1 MALEKVD
8 LLKQNTSIGSGEL
21 STTGSDTSATLSGT
35 TTLGSESIYT
45 TDNKVSSTPIELGSI
60 HVSGGKLSCSTS
72 SSIHT
77 DDKKTVQATDKEVSV
92 FTLPSEKRSEND
104 KDDVKINKDKNDE
117 SKKIARYKLHSDV
130 IELLKDKK
138 LLDKVEMKLN
148 LMSDKEIED
157 LKKEISEIGKG
168 RRAFS
173 PRKQDLYLLKSIG
186 IIDKS
191 TESSF
196 SDSITLCEFRERG
209 IGIKNLAE
217 ARKNFNQIVSPK
229 TGVQNLAAKAS
240 FLPEV
245 DADLVDNIIE
255 VWESAQKK
263 EQPLNLSE
271 RDYVQFAAIN
281 FCAKNNPNYKIEKAY
296 CIVSE
301 ACETDVK
308 SLSVDLCTSKTSASE
323 AQSQMGKLCQ
333 YNGHKMAFAGHILAK
348 HRPSEAKE
356 ECYIK
361 AAEAS
366 EALQEKT
373 LEIIDE
379 SKLKE
384 IYNADDYEK
393 ILDSTDACV
402 DSAFDDLNYYIKKE
416 NLPSEVKQEL
426 IRKLEDKKAQVIE
439 KLETRKQEI
448 IQKHIAY
455 LERKIEVKERILE
468 HRKEVFVKRQEEQKI
483 AKTNVAKAKAT
494 AKFWLSFAK
503 KAIAWLG
510 LNDLNIE
517 AKREIIAK
525 KDPKLKFEI
534 DSAKEHYK
542 WFKEDEAT
550 ANFKARMAELDVD
563 YTEIS
568 LGYTKAQHEIVMMNA

>member
-8 LLKQNTSIGSGEL
+8 LLKQNTSVGSGEL
-21 STTGSDTSATLSGT
+21 STTCSDTSATLSGT
-35 TTLGSESIYT
+35 TTLGSESIYA
-45 TDNKVSSTPIELGSI
+45 TDNKISSTPIELGSI

-130 IELLKDKK
+130 IELLKDRK

-157 LKKEISEIGKG
+157 LKKEISELGKG

-173 PRKQDLYLLKSIG
+173 PSKQDLCLLKRIG

-196 SDSITLCEFRERG
+196 SDSITLRKFRELG
-209 IGIKNLAE
+209 IGIKNLPE
-217 ARKNFNQIVSPK
+217 ARKNFNLIVSQK

-245 DADLVDNIIE
+245 DADLVDNVIE

-271 RDYVQFAAIN
+271 RDCVQFAAIN
-281 FCAKNNPNYKIEKAY
+281 FCAKNNPDYKIEDAY

-301 ACETDVK
+301 ACETDVQ
-308 SLSVDLCTSKTSASE
+308 SLSDNLYASKAPASV
-323 AQSQMGKLCQ
+323 AQSETKKLCDN
-333 YNGHKMAFAGHILAK
+333 NGRKIAFAGHILAK

-379 SKLKE
+379 SNLKE
-384 IYNADDYEK
+384 IYNADDYKK

-402 DSAFDDLNYYIKKE
+402 DSAFVDLNYYIEKE

-426 IRKLEDKKAQVIE
+426 KRKLEDKKAQVIE
-439 KLETRKQEI
+439 KIETRKQEI

-455 LERKIEVKERILE
+455 LKRKIEEKEQILE

-494 AKFWLSFAK
+494 AKYWQSFAK
-503 KAIAWLG
+503 KAIAWMG

-517 AKREIIAK
+517 GKREVIK
-525 KDPKLKFEI
+525 RKDPKLAIEI
-534 DSAKEHYK
+534 AYAQRHKK
-542 WFKEDEAT
+542 WAMEEEAT
-550 ANFKARMAELDVD
+550 ANFKARMAEHAVD
-563 YTEIS
+563 YMEIS